1 MSSVDLKL
9 SADLW
14 LDTAV
19 IWKTTPKPAFATAPE
34 LFPDPGQRHGVL
46 SGKLFGVQK
55 QGEVGNQKS
64 SAGSLL
70 ISLFFLTYYFPDLH
84 FVREKK
90 KKKKQKKTKH
100 NKAVKT
106 FSLSQK

>member
-1 MSSVDLKL
+1 MKL

-19 IWKTTPKPAFATAPE
+19 LWKTTPTPAFATAPE
-34 LFPDPGQRHGVL
+34 LFPDPGQRNGVL

-64 SAGSLL
+64 SAGTLL
-70 ISLFFLTYYFPDLH
+70 ISLFFSNLLLSRFA
-84 FVREKK
+84 FCSGEEEEAEE
-90 KKKKQKKTKH
+90 
-100 NKAVKT
+100 NKAQRKQLK
-106 FSLSQK
+106 LSP

>member
-14 LDTAV
+14 LDTALL
-19 IWKTTPKPAFATAPE
+19 WKTTPTPASAIAPE

-70 ISLFFLTYYFPDLH
+70 ISLFFP
-84 FVREKK
+84 
-90 KKKKQKKTKH
+90 
-100 NKAVKT
+100 
-106 FSLSQK
+106 

>member
-14 LDTAV
+14 LDTALL
-19 IWKTTPKPAFATAPE
+19 WKTTPTPAFAIAPE

-70 ISLFFLTYYFPDLH
+70 VSLSPLTYYFPDLH
-84 FVREKK
+84 FVPEKK
-90 KKKKQKKTKH
+90 KQQKKTKH

>member
-14 LDTAV
+14 LDTALL
-19 IWKTTPKPAFATAPE
+19 WKTTPTPAFAIAPE

-64 SAGSLL
+64 SAGSLHG
-70 ISLFFLTYYFPDLH
+70 FTFPPNLLLSR
-84 FVREKK
+84 FAFCSGEEEAAEE
-90 KKKKQKKTKH
+90 
-100 NKAVKT
+100 NKA
-106 FSLSQK
+106 Q